1 MWGTRCQVYRLSL
14 TGFKLLNSLRAA
26 ACLTW
31 RAIMKLRVFMA
42 VGLLVASF
50 PAGLRAQEDAAE
62 CKDSP
67 LLTRLAGCVIAYCS
81 KADFDAAELQMSLNK
96 DPRTTHVEGKVEKVH
111 YTCTGKSALQVRRNA
126 EGALK
131 AVGYSLDF
139 SGYDVP
145 EHYVTAHK
153 GGQWVAVVASEMTG
167 DSAYDVTTVL
177 TEAMKQE
184 MTSDAS
190 AWAAEISQTGHA
202 AVYGIEFDTGKATLK
217 PESEKVLGDVLS
229 LLQAQ
234 PDWKMKIEGHT
245 DSTGTKAGNQVLSQQ
260 RAAAV
265 VAWLVQKGVAQERLA
280 AAGLGDT
287 KPIADNATDAGR
299 AKNRRVELVKQ

>member
-1 MWGTRCQVYRLSL
+1 MQ
-14 TGFKLLNSLRAA
+14 GFSAA
-26 ACLTW
+26 H
-31 RAIMKLRVFMA
+31 
-42 VGLLVASF
+42 
-50 PAGLRAQEDAAE
+50 AA
-62 CKDSP
+62 
-67 LLTRLAGCVIAYCS
+67 LGCAIAYCS
-81 KADFDAAELQMSLNK
+81 KSDFDAAEVQTSLNK
-96 DPRTTHVEGKVEKVH
+96 DPRTTHVEGKVEKIH

-126 EGALK
+126 EQALR
-131 AVGYSLDF
+131 AAGYGLDF

-153 GGQWVAVVASEMTG
+153 GPQWVAVVASEMSG

-177 TEAMKQE
+177 TEAMHQE

-190 AWAAEISQTGHA
+190 AWAAEINQTGHA

-217 PESEKVLGDVLS
+217 PESEKVLGEVLS

-245 DSTGTKAGNQVLSQQ
+245 DSTGTKAGNQTLSQQ

-265 VAWLVQKGVAQERLA
+265 VAWLAQNGIPRARLT
-280 AAGLGDT
+280 AAGLGDS
-287 KPIADNATDAGR
+287 KPIADNSTEQGR
-299 AKNRRVELVKQ
+299 ARNRRVELVKQ

>member
-1 MWGTRCQVYRLSL
+1 MRL
-14 TGFKLLNSLRAA
+14 NA
-26 ACLTW
+26 
-31 RAIMKLRVFMA
+31 
-42 VGLLVASF
+42 LLVAALFLLSSSV
-50 PAGLRAQEDAAE
+50 GLVAQDDAAG

-67 LLTRLAGCVIAYCS
+67 LLTRLSGCAIAYCS
-81 KADFDAAELQMSLNK
+81 KSDFDAAEVQTSLNK
-96 DPRTTHVEGKVEKVH
+96 DPRTTHVEGKVEKIH

-126 EGALK
+126 EQALR
-131 AVGYSLDF
+131 AAGYGLDF

-153 GGQWVAVVASEMTG
+153 GPQWVAVVASEMSG

-177 TEAMKQE
+177 TEAMHQE

-190 AWAAEISQTGHA
+190 AWAAEINQTGHA

-217 PESEKVLGDVLS
+217 PESEKVLGEVLS

-245 DSTGTKAGNQVLSQQ
+245 DSTGTRAGNQTLSQQ

-265 VAWLVQKGVAQERLA
+265 VAWLAQNGIPRARLT
-280 AAGLGDT
+280 AAGLGDS
-287 KPIADNATDAGR
+287 KPIADNSSEQGR
-299 AKNRRVELVKQ
+299 ARNRRVELVKQ